1 MAFSFTQSPTLTN
14 FMSELDSIKQAGNY
28 NTPMKLPPPP
38 KPKPIPQPTVSPL
51 GPPMGD
57 SAIKSLRT
65 GQVVSDGRTD
75 PLSRL
80 LAAIKAQ
87 ESGGNYGA
95 VNKDSG
101 AAGGFQVMPSNF
113 IQSGSGWDMEALGRD
128 ISLAEF
134 MNSPQ
139 IQDQIA
145 RYKLGQYLKKYGS
158 AAAAAVA
165 WYGGPGAVSHM
176 YDKTTQAG
184 GYPSLYAYWQSVLS
198 KM

>member
-1 MAFSFTQSPTLTN
+1 MAFNFVQSPTLTN

-38 KPKPIPQPTVSPL
+38 KPQVSVSPL
-51 GPPMGD
+51 GLSPTASPT
-57 SAIKSLRT
+57 STPKA
-65 GQVVSDGRTD
+65 GQAAAGGGTD
-75 PLSRL
+75 TLSRL
-80 LAAIKAQ
+80 LAAIRSQ
-87 ESGGNYGA
+87 ESGGNYSA

-101 AAGGFQVMPSNF
+101 AAGGFQIMPSNF
-113 IQSGSGWDMEALGRD
+113 IQRGSGWDMEALGRD
-128 ISLAEF
+128 ISLDEF

-139 IQDQIA
+139 IQMQIA
-145 RYKLGQYLKKYGS
+145 SYKLGQYLKKYGS
-158 AAAAAVA
+158 PAAAAVA

-176 YDKTTQAG
+176 YDQKTQPG